1 MNRGWVNI
9 HEQTEFHHMK
19 NYPILPQMRT
29 RYSFISCLAAVAGI
43 GHAGLGN
50 RLLRWNWTIHIFL
63 RYISITIIMAE
74 FYMLLW
80 ASIFGVNCYS
90 RQSMIQVYL
99 RSNDFCLRNSSS
111 WDVPGAF
118 KRKQPV
124 CNNISLPFTEATFR
138 GLTFLFKKLISL
150 CERASQIFPYLRRCS
165 QVIGSLSQ
173 TLGAMQ

>member
-1 MNRGWVNI
+1 MNGGSESKMVFLTSI
-9 HEQTEFHHMK
+9 
-19 NYPILPQMRT
+19 
-29 RYSFISCLAAVAGI
+29 
-43 GHAGLGN
+43 
-50 RLLRWNWTIHIFL
+50 WNWILSNQNFWPAQANNASWHHLLCTLDIL
-63 RYISITIIMAE
+63 SITIIMAE

-124 CNNISLPFTEATFR
+124 CNNISLPFTDATFR
-138 GLTFLFKKLISL
+138 GLTFRFKKLISL
-150 CERASQIFPYLRRCS
+150 CERASQIFPYLCRCS

-173 TLGAMQ
+173 TLCAMQ